1 MMSDRRVP
9 PGLTVVPG
17 VDSLTGDDGP
27 LFAVVG
33 VFDGLHVGHAYLLR
47 HLVDEAARRSARP
60 AVITFDHHPDE
71 VIVGSAPPLL
81 VDPDERV
88 RLLGEA
94 GVAVAI
100 VQHFDAA
107 LRVTPYDAFI
117 GRITHRTRL
126 AGLLMTPEAAFGH
139 QRRGTPETLAA
150 LGAESEPPFDVV
162 VVPSFTLDGHPV
174 SSSEIRRLVAAGDL
188 AAGARL
194 LGRPLSVVGRAGAGG
209 AVAFAMPMA
218 LPPPGAYP
226 VSVEAVDDGGALS
239 AIANVEAGGRLV
251 LDRMPWPDRAM
262 RVVF

>member
-1 MMSDRRVP
+1 MSDRRVP

-17 VDSLTGDDGP
+17 VDSLVADHGP

-47 HLVDEAARRSARP
+47 HLVDEASRRSAHA

-71 VIVGSAPPLL
+71 VIVGAAPPLL
-81 VDPDERV
+81 VDPGERV

-107 LRVTPYDAFI
+107 LRATPYDAFI
-117 GRITHRTRL
+117 GRITRRTRL

-139 QRRGTPETLAA
+139 ERRGTPDALAA
-150 LGAESEPPFDVV
+150 LGAASEPPFDVV
-162 VVPSFTLDGHPV
+162 VVPPFTLDGHPV

-188 AAGARL
+188 AGAARV
-194 LGRPLSVVGRAGAGG
+194 LGRPLSVVGRPDAHGALE
-209 AVAFAMPMA
+209 FAMPMA
-218 LPPPGAYP
+218 LPPAGGYP

-239 AIANVEAGGRLV
+239 AIAHVEHGGRLV
-251 LDRMPWPDRAM
+251 LDRVPWADRAL

>member
-1 MMSDRRVP
+1 MPDPRVP

-17 VDSLTGDDGP
+17 VDALRTEHGP

-60 AVITFDHHPDE
+60 AVVTFDHHPDE

-94 GVAVAI
+94 GVAIAI

-107 LRVTPYDAFI
+107 LRVTPYDAFV
-117 GRITHRTRL
+117 GRITGRTRL

-139 QRRGTPETLAA
+139 ERRGTPDALAA
-150 LGAESEPPFDVV
+150 LGAASEPPFEVV
-162 VVPSFTLDGHPV
+162 VVPPFTLDRHAV
-174 SSSEIRRLVAAGDL
+174 SSSEIRRLVADGDL
-188 AAGARL
+188 AAAARL
-194 LGRPLSVVGRAGAGG
+194 LGRPLSVVGRPGAGG
-209 AVAFAMPMA
+209 VIAFTMPMA
-218 LPPPGAYP
+218 LPPPGDYP
-226 VSVEAVDDGGALS
+226 VSIEAVDDGGAVS
-239 AIANVEAGGRLV
+239 GVARVGADGRLALV
-251 LDRMPWPDRAM
+251 GGTPPGGLLRF
-262 RVVF
+262 VF